1 MALRV
6 ALVSRELYPL
16 GGGGIGQCVAAAARV
31 LSQVAEVTILTSSAL
46 APAYER
52 LRAERDR
59 RLPPKEVRVAFVPEP
74 GVHEMGGWYD
84 VMQHY
89 GARVLER
96 LRELYPD
103 GGPDVIEFPDFLA
116 EGFVTVQAAHT
127 LDPFLRDTCVCVR
140 IQTTA
145 EIAEVLNGYYPT
157 DLSRQ
162 VLHAMERY
170 SLLHADRL
178 IWPWGDVLDTYRRF
192 YGPRG
197 LAPAIRIAYPY
208 AGPAASAAADAGY
221 RVPSPLR
228 FLFIGRLERRKGVS
242 NLVSAARGMGREDF
256 RLTLVGGDTA
266 TGPLGVSMREV
277 LGLAIADDARIEL
290 RDEYDRRA
298 IGETIR
304 EHDVV
309 VVPSLWECGPYVA
322 LEALYANRPVMVTPV
337 GGLVEMAEP
346 GVSGWRAEG
355 VDSDALAEAFERV
368 LDDPSEVERMVR
380 SGRLVARASKLC
392 DERRIVEGYRELAR
406 VKPRRRRASPRR
418 PPLVSAVVPYYRA
431 SRYVR
436 DTIESLLA
444 QSYRPLEIVLVN
456 DGSFEPEDWVV
467 AELSARAPVM
477 VVSEVNSGLGAAR
490 NLGISQCA
498 GRYVF
503 PLDADNFAHPEFV
516 ARCVEVLEHRREV
529 AYVTSWSRYVDEE
542 GSPRPG
548 TLGYQPI
555 GNGAAALLARE
566 DVAGDAAAV
575 IRRRI
580 FDLGFR
586 YSDELTACEDWH
598 FYRELGDGGHLG
610 AVIPERL
617 LYYRVR
623 VDSMQAE
630 VGVPKRERIR
640 GEIEALLREN
650 AMRWTPSSGEP
661 VR

>member
-1 MALRV
+1 VRV

-31 LSQVAEVTILTSSAL
+31 LSQVADVTILTSSAL
-46 APAYER
+46 EPVYEHLHR
-52 LRAERDR
+52 ERDR
-59 RLPPKEVRVAFVPEP
+59 RLPPRGVRVAFVPEP
-74 GVHEMGGWYD
+74 SVHEMGGWYD
-84 VMQHY
+84 VMQYY

-116 EGFVTVQAAHT
+116 EGFVTVQAAQA
-127 LDPFLRDTCVCVR
+127 LDPFLRESCVCVR

-162 VLHAMERY
+162 VLHAMERH

-192 YGPRG
+192 YGQRG

-208 AGPAASAAADAGY
+208 AGPAVNAAADAGY
-221 RVPSPLR
+221 RVPSPLS

-256 RLTLVGGDTA
+256 RLTLAGGDTA
-266 TGPLGVSMREV
+266 TGPLGVSMREL
-277 LGLAIADDARIEL
+277 LGMAIADDARIEL

-298 IGETIR
+298 IGETVR

-355 VDSDALAEAFERV
+355 VDSDALAGALERV
-368 LDDPSEVERMVR
+368 LDDTSEVERMVR
-380 SGRLVARASKLC
+380 SGRLVARARTLC
-392 DERRIVEGYRELAR
+392 DEGRILDGYQELGH
-406 VKPRRRRASPRR
+406 VKPRHAARRRLSRDR
-418 PPLVSAVVPYYRA
+418 PLVSAIVPYYRA

-467 AELSARAPVM
+467 AELSARVPLI

-490 NLGISQCA
+490 NLGISQCS
-498 GRYVF
+498 GRYLF

-516 ARCVEVLEHRREV
+516 ERCVEVLEHRREV
-529 AYVTSWSRYVDEE
+529 AYVTSWSRYVGEE
-542 GSPRPG
+542 GNPRPG

-630 VGVPKRERIR
+630 VGEPKRERIL

-650 AMRWTPSSGEP
+650 AMQWTPPSGEP